1 MNTRVHLLEQ
11 NKRLIK
17 CLKMVKDNIEV
28 IERRSYEILDNEEPD
43 TRLSEISSQI
53 YNINQKAHEVKK
65 IMNVYYNL

>member
-1 MNTRVHLLEQ
+1 MNTTTHLLEE

-17 CLKMVKDNIEV
+17 CLKMVKNNIEV
-28 IERRSYEILDNEEPD
+28 IERSSYEILDNEKSN
-43 TRLSEISSQI
+43 TLLSDISSQI